1 MTGCVVNRPLQRK
14 AGKCRDCSGEGI
26 MRGSC
31 KGGREKRSLKVAGEG
46 TAAQIFLAKTFRGF
60 TTTASGSKFSDDSWD
75 KIENLTRS

>member
-1 MTGCVVNRPLQRK
+1 
-14 AGKCRDCSGEGI
+14 